1 MGSAPGPVHR
11 CAMTSLAPA
20 PTTGLATLADATP
33 DTRKRSVDFFRAVSM
48 GVVAVGHWLGM
59 VMILD
64 ADGELVTGNALE
76 HVPSLW
82 WITWIGQVMP
92 LFFFVGGF
100 ASATSLLSA
109 ERKGTRPQD
118 WVAQRL
124 RRMMAPAAA
133 LAVFWV
139 AVLVAGTVAGQ
150 GAIVGAGAVA
160 AAIPLW
166 FLANYTIDIA
176 VAPYTF
182 RWFRRSPV
190 QMAAVVLAVFS
201 ACELANLAGV
211 PLLPQ
216 VNWVLGW
223 LLFQVAGFAWQQG
236 QLPTGRRLTTVAAT
250 LWTLAVAAIAFGPWP
265 ATMLHHGG
273 LEHSP
278 THPPSAGFLLF
289 GFAYCVTAAAI
300 APRLDR
306 WLVRSR
312 RAWTATVAA
321 NSVAMSVYLWHMTAA
336 VAVYAV
342 VYFSGNVPQVEAG
355 SAAWWM
361 TKPPLVLASAAVLA
375 VIVRRVM
382 GIERDALLASP
393 AGWPGQ
399 MRSIVFTAVAISVGV
414 KLWSS
419 PDVGALTAGVLV
431 TVAVWFGV
439 LRGQAV
445 STQ

>member
-1 MGSAPGPVHR
+1 
-11 CAMTSLAPA
+11 MTSLASPR
-20 PTTGLATLADATP
+20 PLELAHLADATP

-59 VMILD
+59 VMVLD
-64 ADGELVTGNALE
+64 GDGELVTGSALE

-190 QMAAVVLAVFS
+190 QMTAVLVAVFTL
-201 ACELANLAGV
+201 CELANLAGIPV
-211 PLLPQ
+211 LPQ

-236 QLPTGRRLTTVAAT
+236 RLPTGRHLIAAAAG
-250 LWTLAVAAIAFGPWP
+250 LWGLAVAAVALGPWP

-289 GFAYCVTAAAI
+289 GFAYCASAAVI

-312 RAWTATVAA
+312 RAWAATIAA

-336 VAVYAV
+336 VGVYAV
-342 VYFSGNVPQVEAG
+342 VYFSGQVPQVDVG
-355 SAAWWM
+355 SVGWWM
-361 TKPPLVLASAAVLA
+361 TKPPLMLASAGLLA

-382 GIERDALLASP
+382 GIERDALLAAP

-399 MRSIVFTAVAISVGV
+399 MRSILCTAAAISVGV

-419 PDVGALTAGVLV
+419 PDVGMLTAGVLV

-439 LRGQAV
+439 LRAQAV

>member
-1 MGSAPGPVHR
+1 
-11 CAMTSLAPA
+11 MTSLAPA
-20 PTTGLATLADATP
+20 PAADLATLADATP
-33 DTRKRSVDFFRAVSM
+33 DTTKRSVDFFRAVSM

-59 VMILD
+59 VMVLG

-76 HVPSLW
+76 HVPALW

-124 RRMMAPAAA
+124 RRMMAPAAG
-133 LAVFWV
+133 LAVFWL
-139 AVLVAGTVAGQ
+139 AVLVAGTAAGQ
-150 GAIVGAGAVA
+150 GAIVGAGAAA

-190 QMAAVVLAVFS
+190 QMTAVLLAVFTL
-201 ACELANLAGV
+201 CELANLAGV

-236 QLPTGRRLTTVAAT
+236 RLPTGRHLVAAAAA
-250 LWTLAVAAIAFGPWP
+250 LWGLAVAAVAVGPWP

-289 GFAYCVTAAAI
+289 GFAYCATAAAI
-300 APRLDR
+300 APHLDR
-306 WLVRSR
+306 WLVRNR

-336 VAVYAV
+336 VGVYAV
-342 VYFSGNVPQVEAG
+342 VYFSGHVPQVDVG
-355 SAAWWM
+355 SAGWWM
-361 TKPPLVLASAAVLA
+361 TKPPLMLASAALLA
-375 VIVRRVM
+375 LIVRRVM
-382 GIERDALLASP
+382 GVERDALLAAP

-399 MRSIVFTAVAISVGV
+399 MRSILFTAVAISVGV

-419 PDVGALTAGVLV
+419 PNVGMLTAGVLV

-439 LRGQAV
+439 LRDQAV